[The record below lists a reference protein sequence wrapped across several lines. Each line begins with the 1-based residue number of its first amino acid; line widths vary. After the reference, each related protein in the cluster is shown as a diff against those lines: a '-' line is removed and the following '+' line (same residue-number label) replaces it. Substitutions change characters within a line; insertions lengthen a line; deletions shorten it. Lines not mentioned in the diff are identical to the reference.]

1 MEVTYMLIVSV
12 VTYVLGAI
20 NKMFFETLPNRFIP
34 IQNVIIGFISGF
46 VCYFANIETN
56 LFNSIVVCLVAAQ
69 AAGGVS
75 DLFQTNKDTTVNA
88 IGDSSEVY
96 DEPELKDKDE

>member
-1 MEVTYMLIVSV
+1 MEVTYMIIVSV
-12 VTYVLGAI
+12 VTYILGAI
-20 NKMFFETLPNRFIP
+20 NKLFVDSMPNRFIP

-75 DLFQTNKDTTVNA
+75 DLFQSNKDDTILAVS
-88 IGDSSEVY
+88 DSAEVY
-96 DEPELKDKDE
+96 NEVENNKDE

>member
-1 MEVTYMLIVSV
+1 
-12 VTYVLGAI
+12 
-20 NKMFFETLPNRFIP
+20 MFVDRMSNRFIP
-34 IQNVIIGFISGF
+34 IQNVIIGLINGF

-75 DLFQTNKDTTVNA
+75 DLFQSSKDDTIIAVSDSAEVHTEVENNKN
-88 IGDSSEVY
+88 E
-96 DEPELKDKDE
+96 

>member
-12 VTYVLGAI
+12 VTYILGAI

-34 IQNVIIGFISGF
+34 IQNVIIGIISGL

-75 DLFQTNKDTTVNA
+75 DLFQSGKDDSIVAVADT
-88 IGDSSEVY
+88 GDVY
-96 DEPELKDKDE
+96 DEFEDNSK

>member
-1 MEVTYMLIVSV
+1 MLIVSV
-12 VTYVLGAI
+12 VTYILGAI
-20 NKMFFETLPNRFIP
+20 NKVFVDSMPNRFIP

-56 LFNSIVVCLVAAQ
+56 LFNSIIVCLVAAQ

-75 DLFQTNKDTTVNA
+75 DLFQSNKDDTIPAVS
-88 IGDSSEVY
+88 DSAEVY
-96 DEPELKDKDE
+96 NEVENNEDE

>member
-1 MEVTYMLIVSV
+1 MVVTYMLIVSV
-12 VTYVLGAI
+12 VTYILGAI
-20 NKMFFETLPNRFIP
+20 NKAFFESLPNRFIP

-75 DLFQTNKDTTVNA
+75 DLFQTNKDITINA
-88 IGDSSEVY
+88 VGDSSEVY
-96 DEPELKDKDE
+96 DESEAKDKNE